1 MNMKTAP
8 QVIILAAGEGSRL
21 RPYTNDRPKCL
32 VEVAGSSLLDRHL
45 KVLRAHGLEDIGIIG
60 GYRGEQL
67 QGRGLRFYNNPN
79 YAQTN
84 MVWTLFCAEQAL
96 DRETIIAYGDIV
108 YSSGVMSAL
117 LDSKADIAVV
127 IDRQWES
134 YWRARF
140 QDPLDDAETLK
151 LDSAGRITEVG
162 QKPRCLEE
170 IQAQYIGLMKFS
182 PHGLGLLKREFHKA
196 KAAGELCGKPIEKA
210 YMTDMLQT
218 LITTGC
224 SVESVQ
230 VAGEWVEVDTVEDLM
245 LQETRDRL
253 MEIENGIS

>member
-32 VEVAGSSLLDRHL
+32 VEVAGSSLLDRQL
-45 KVLRAHGLEDIGIIG
+45 KVLRSQGLEDIGVIA

-67 QGRGLRFYNNPN
+67 KGRGLRVYNNPH

-84 MVWTLFCAEQAL
+84 MVWTLFCAEQSL

-108 YSSGVMSAL
+108 YSSHNLRAL
-117 LDSKADIAVV
+117 LNSKADIAVV

-140 QDPLDDAETLK
+140 GNPLDDAETLK
-151 LDSAGRITEVG
+151 LDGNGCITEIG
-162 QKPRCLEE
+162 QKPTSLYD
-170 IQAQYIGLMKFS
+170 IQGQYIGLMKFS
-182 PHGLGLLKREFHKA
+182 AHGVEQLRQRFH
-196 KAAGELCGKPIEKA
+196 AARQSGEIRGKTLEKA
-210 YMTDMLQT
+210 YMTDMLQL
-218 LITTGC
+218 LIDTGC
-224 SVESVQ
+224 RVEAVP
-230 VAGEWVEVDTVEDLM
+230 VDGEWVEVDNATDLALTVTRERL
-245 LQETRDRL
+245 ETIAA
-253 MEIENGIS
+253 E